1 MFHLQDYDKLKIVKM
16 GDDLL
21 DRDQLL
27 EAFKSV
33 GVEEVDE
40 TVSQVIHLIILI
52 SKLFFS

>member
-1 MFHLQDYDKLKIVKM
+1 M